1 MTNYTTYAYGHDF
14 GNAKTCGIT
23 YVNGIVRNLTV
34 TSALLT
40 GSHRDLAHAAI
51 GDLRQS
57 GTIDDYSHMLK
68 LNGKEYF
75 IGNLAIEQSQGLSM
89 GNLTEKGATRRY
101 WSDRNLA
108 FLLSVSGT
116 LIQDKEYGLCVVT
129 GLPIETYKDEQ
140 NISSVKSTLEGTHT
154 FELDGEFRTAHVT
167 VKKVL
172 MEGSGANIAHGASGN
187 TKIGIIDIG
196 GRTTDIYMTIGQ
208 RPISSLCQSHDKGVL
223 SALEDFTKAFQALHR
238 YTFKASDI
246 EKLQTLYTSGKDYT
260 KIIAVRNK
268 GVSAREVG
276 DMFDR
281 SLRSVGES
289 IVSFI
294 NQHWGESLGNDTI
307 AGDVD
312 RILLIGGG
320 AYYFEPEIRAMFPRL
335 LSIPVQPECAN
346 AAGYAKLASHF
357 LSRETRLAAA

>member
-1 MTNYTTYAYGHDF
+1 MANYTTYAYGHDF
-14 GNAKTCGIT
+14 GNARTCGIT
-23 YVNGIVRNLTV
+23 YVNGIIRNLTI
-34 TSALLT
+34 TSALLA
-40 GSHRDLAHAAI
+40 GSHKDLAHAAV

-57 GTIDDYSHMLK
+57 GIIDDYSHMLK

-75 IGNLAIEQSQGLSM
+75 IGNLAIEQAQGLSM

-172 MEGSGANIAHGASGN
+172 MEGSGANIAHGASGD
-187 TKIGIIDIG
+187 TKIGIVDIG

-208 RPISSLCQSHDKGVL
+208 RPIPSLCQSHDKGVL
-223 SALEDFTKAFQALHR
+223 SALEDFTKSFSRQHR

-260 KIIAVRNK
+260 KIIAVRNQ
-268 GVSAREVG
+268 GVTAREVG
-276 DMFDR
+276 DLLDR
-281 SLRSVGES
+281 SLRNVGES

-312 RILLIGGG
+312 KVLLIGGG
-320 AYYFEPEIRAMFPRL
+320 AYYFDPEMRAMFPRL
-335 LSIPVQPECAN
+335 LHIPVQPECAN
-346 AAGYAKLASHF
+346 AAGYAKLAAHF
-357 LSRETRLAAA
+357 LNRDLRLVA